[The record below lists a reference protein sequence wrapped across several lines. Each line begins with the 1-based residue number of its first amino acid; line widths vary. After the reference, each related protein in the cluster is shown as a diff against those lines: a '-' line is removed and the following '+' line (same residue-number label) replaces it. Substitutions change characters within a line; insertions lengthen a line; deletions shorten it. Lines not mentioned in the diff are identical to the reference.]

1 MAFAVRE
8 FQSTPNPNA
17 LKCVLNAPLPEP
29 LLNSVRSFRK
39 REEAAGHALAEALFA
54 VPGVTGLLLS
64 GDWLTVNK
72 SPEAD
77 WKAIRQGVQQALERV
92 SGP

>member
-8 FQSTPNPNA
+8 FQPTPNPNA
-17 LKCVLNAPLPEP
+17 LKCVLDAPLPEP
-29 LLNSVRSFRK
+29 VRSFRK
-39 REEAAGHALAEALFA
+39 REEAAGHALAEAVFA

-64 GDWLTVNK
+64 GGWLTVNK
-72 SPEAD
+72 SPDAD
-77 WKAIRQGVQQALERV
+77 WKAIRQGVQQALSRV